1 MTRIAGI
8 LLAAGDSTRMGTQ
21 KLLLPV
27 GDESMIERVARVAM
41 DSGLSPI
48 VAVTGRDHDAVAA
61 LLEDHV
67 LIARNPDPARG
78 MLSSIRVGLEALPKD
93 LHAVVLFL
101 GDQPGCTVAQ
111 VKALVASNATIA
123 VPTHE
128 GRRGHPLLFSMRYRE
143 AILTRYDDTGLR
155 GLLREHADEVCE
167 IPLDDEGVLI
177 DVDTPPA
184 YEAELKRLVNP
195 E

>member
-27 GDESMIERVARVAM
+27 GDESMIERVARVAV

-67 LIARNPDPARG
+67 LIVRNPDPARG
-78 MLSSIRVGLEALPKD
+78 MLSSIRVGLEALPDD
-93 LHAVVLFL
+93 LDAVALFL

-155 GLLREHADEVCE
+155 GLLHEHADEVCE

-184 YEAELKRLVNP
+184 YEAELKRLINP